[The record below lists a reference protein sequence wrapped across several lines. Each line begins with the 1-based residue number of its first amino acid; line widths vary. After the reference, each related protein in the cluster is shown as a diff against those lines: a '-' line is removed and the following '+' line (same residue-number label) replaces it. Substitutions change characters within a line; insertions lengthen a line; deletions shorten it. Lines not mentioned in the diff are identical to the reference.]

1 MSTRQQIHHVTSQK
15 NVRDCA
21 TVGEVITVLPPLSRM
36 QEKYSWVAPNGARS
50 TGVDDLQGVLLGTG
64 AFGKVYRAEDR
75 ERGTTVAIKQ
85 ARRPRPTLN
94 RVAAVH
100 QQGEEG
106 SDAGDEEV
114 LDVSNVGVSAVRV
127 VVEDNEDPPMK
138 RCCFSFLLRP
148 RAASKRSDT
157 SDSKRQILA
166 GLELEISIMSA
177 LPPHPNVV
185 NVLGAYQDPTS
196 VYIVMEEC
204 RGKTLS
210 ASLAELRPHIASGAV
225 AYYEHNLA
233 SVVRQILAG
242 VQHCHAHGVVHR
254 DLKPDNIMIDASR
267 GGVARSVKIV
277 DFGLSAL
284 RADDED
290 NDAFDGLSDVCG
302 TARYMAPEVLGASA
316 GGADATSYGS
326 ICDLWSVG
334 VIMLEMLVGDE
345 AQPFLAKWQPAKGL
359 FKSPSGKNAKKPKSA
374 KKKKAEVGRY
384 VKVDETELR
393 CVSLARGT
401 TSRYYR
407 YYISCESFSQ
417 FDSLTLTNIFD
428 SHRYRIVA
436 GLPDDAFGVALPGT
450 RRSAR
455 QRCVRYESWRDVS
468 PAAKDLVQRLLAREP
483 ELRLSASEALGHE
496 WVKQTSA
503 SAGGAG
509 EAPPDGSASF
519 APSGLS
525 SVATPKKWRCS
536 LGVMERLVRSRRRDL
551 FDRIA
556 IAEIVRRTPPRELR
570 HIHDAF
576 NEIDIDGSGDVTLAE
591 LARAFSSLS
600 WRDAET
606 MRQELDGG
614 SSSGSGNGTPRGS
627 EMMQLQ
633 KLMRSVDIKGD
644 GAISRDEFTAALI
657 EEEYWASDDGLR
669 AAFAFFDGN
678 GDGEVSPGEIAV
690 SIFAALRGGAQADA
704 AAVEAVEGGTASA
717 PSTPASTPPSTPRLR
732 GRGSASARS
741 PRRGSRSKAALVDAV
756 KDTLKLM
763 AEADTNGDGVLS
775 FDEFVTWL
783 KRSRPETPENSKA
796 AAAGAALPTAS
807 KESTASPMDGDA
819 ATKRRAE
826 IQDLWA
832 RGIEA
837 LDALDDDE
845 VASASKQRSTSSAW
859 NGLLQASALS
869 CTLANASWPMYP
881 SVYAHLGL
889 GVYFC

>member
-1 MSTRQQIHHVTSQK
+1 MSTRQQIYHVSSQK
-15 NVRDCA
+15 NVKA
-21 TVGEVITVLPPLSRM
+21 GEVITVLPPLSRM
-36 QEKYSWVAPNGARS
+36 QEKYSWAAPNGARS
-50 TGVDDLQGVLLGTG
+50 TGVDELRGVLLGEG
-64 AFGKVYRAEDR
+64 AFGKVFRAEDR

-85 ARRPRPTLN
+85 ARRPRPTSQ
-94 RVAAVH
+94 RAATLREQH
-100 QQGEEG
+100 DEG
-106 SDAGDEEV
+106 SDAGDEEA
-114 LDVSNVGVSAVRV
+114 LGVDISAARV
-127 VVEDNEDPPMK
+127 VVEDDEDPPMK
-138 RCCFSFLLRP
+138 RCCFSFLLRR

-166 GLELEISIMSA
+166 GLEQEIAIMSG

-185 NVLGAYQDPTS
+185 NVFGAYQDPTS

-267 GGVARSVKIV
+267 GGAARSVKIV

-284 RADDED
+284 RADDEY

-302 TARYMAPEVLGASA
+302 TARYMAPEVLGGCA
-316 GGADATSYGS
+316 GGVDATSYGS

-345 AQPFLAKWQPAKGL
+345 AQPFLTTWQPAKGL

-393 CVSLARGT
+393 
-401 TSRYYR
+401 
-407 YYISCESFSQ
+407 
-417 FDSLTLTNIFD
+417 
-428 SHRYRIVA
+428 YRIVA
-436 GLPDDAFGVALPGT
+436 GLPEDAFGVALPGT

-455 QRCVRYESWRDVS
+455 QRCVRYESWREVS
-468 PAAKDLVQRLLAREP
+468 PAAKDLVLRLLAREP

-496 WVKQTSA
+496 WVKLTSA
-503 SAGGAG
+503 ARAGGAGGAG
-509 EAPPDGSASF
+509 EAPPDGCASF

-536 LGVMERLVRSRRRDL
+536 LGVMERLVRSRRREL

-556 IAEIVRRTPPRELR
+556 IAEIVRRTPPCELR

-576 NEIDIDGSGDVTLAE
+576 DEIDIDGSGDVTLAE

-614 SSSGSGNGTPRGS
+614 GGENDTARGS
-627 EMMQLQ
+627 EMKQLQ
-633 KLMRSVDIKGD
+633 KLMRSVDIKGA

-690 SIFAALRGGAQADA
+690 SIFAALRGGAQAEA
-704 AAVEAVEGGTASA
+704 AAAEAAEGGAASA

-732 GRGSASARS
+732 KRRSASPRS
-741 PRRGSRSKAALVDAV
+741 PRRGSRSKAVLVEVV
-756 KDTLKLM
+756 KDTLNLM

-783 KRSRPETPENSKA
+783 KRSRPGSPERSKA
-796 AAAGAALPTAS
+796 AAATAVSAAA
-807 KESTASPMDGDA
+807 KANVASPIDGDGEV
-819 ATKRRAE
+819 KRRAE
-826 IQDLWA
+826 IQGIWA

-845 VASASKQRSTSSAW
+845 VVSASKQRSTSSAW
-859 NGLLQASALS
+859 NELHQASALS
-869 CTLANASWPMYP
+869 CTLANAGWPMYP

-889 GVYFC
+889 GIYFC